1 MSLQLEVW
9 RGEAKREKEAR
20 STLQA
25 ELRDRG
31 GRLGSLEDE
40 LKRLSMV
47 NEDLSR
53 QLDVAMAFS
62 RSGAVAPKPGT
73 PAATLESATSQ
84 PSALNC
90 SRCEAFK
97 ARIHELETTGV
108 HNSADKGRLE
118 SKYKAYRSDV
128 GIYACKVY
136 LCMAGPISLTEYL
149 GFIDGAPGEQPSD
162 GGRLCQRKEGGT
174 SEVAG

>member
-1 MSLQLEVW
+1 MNVTFLLVLRELVCYFVILFNCYFLSLQLEVW

-25 ELRDRG
+25 ELRDRD

-40 LKRLSMV
+40 LKRLSLA
-47 NEDLSR
+47 NEDLLR

-84 PSALNC
+84 L
-90 SRCEAFK
+90 
-97 ARIHELETTGV
+97 
-108 HNSADKGRLE
+108 
-118 SKYKAYRSDV
+118 
-128 GIYACKVY
+128 
-136 LCMAGPISLTEYL
+136 
-149 GFIDGAPGEQPSD
+149 
-162 GGRLCQRKEGGT
+162 
-174 SEVAG
+174 